1 MNKEKMEA
9 LRNSPACKRAKL
21 FDEIAQ
27 SCLLSGGVSYDNV
40 IMYLTDAYEN
50 SPEFKSA
57 IDGVLKVCGDLK
69 VWGDVKND
77 FAQDEDDEGED
88 KPDVVYEDGTELNIK
103 VIKVEGVNP

>member
-1 MNKEKMEA
+1 MNEQKMEA

-21 FDEIAQ
+21 FDKIAQ
-27 SCLLSGGVSYDNV
+27 SCLLSGGVGYDNV

-57 IDGVLKVCGDLK
+57 IDGVVKVCGDLK
-69 VWGDVKND
+69 VWRD
-77 FAQDEDDEGED
+77 FVNQNNPFNATIEYEDEDEDE
-88 KPDVVYEDGTELNIK
+88 TELNIK